1 MAKVTLV
8 FAVLL
13 AGLGVG
19 GYIGTGSTHST
30 ALIPL
35 WFGVALGVFGFLAIS
50 ANEGRQAVHAHQCD
64 DRLFGLLGTIG
75 EIVRNLVSGNEVD
88 LPAMVAKLGLAWLL
102 LFYVILCA
110 WSFAAVRRTK
120 SIAAMRK
127 EVTVPPSAPVVP
139 PPVRVVPPA
148 VTAAPAAV
156 VAAPSPVAAAPPVIA
171 VPAAV
176 TAAPPAKKE

>member
-19 GYIGTGSTHST
+19 GYIGTGSSHPT

-50 ANEGRQAVHAHQCD
+50 ANEGR
-64 DRLFGLLGTIG
+64 RKLFMHINVMIGCLGFLGTIG

-110 WSFAAVRRTK
+110 WSFAVVRR
-120 SIAAMRK
+120 SQAIAAMRK
-127 EVTVPPSAPVVP
+127 ETSE
-139 PPVRVVPPA
+139 
-148 VTAAPAAV
+148 
-156 VAAPSPVAAAPPVIA
+156 
-171 VPAAV
+171 
-176 TAAPPAKKE
+176 PAKKE